1 MKERFLAVQDGRVGD
16 LVVVVAVISTSRF
29 APRVCVNR
37 PRRLP
42 ATSVAG
48 VPNLGYDGAMAMQ
61 IKKGYAYLEPRPGS
75 FYQELFM
82 RGVNLRP
89 SRLVAW
95 MEAEG
100 LTPAQAAAD
109 RSLPLE
115 AILEAMDYVKDNAEL
130 IAQELQR
137 ERQLLSE
144 RDLLKPSDA

>member
-1 MKERFLAVQDGRVGD
+1 
-16 LVVVVAVISTSRF
+16 
-29 APRVCVNR
+29 
-37 PRRLP
+37 
-42 ATSVAG
+42 
-48 VPNLGYDGAMAMQ
+48 MAMQ

-95 MEAEG
+95 IEAEG

-115 AILEAMDYVKDNAEL
+115 AVLEAMDYVKDNAEL

-137 ERQLLSE
+137 ERQLLSD
-144 RDLLKPSDA
+144 RGLLKPSDA

>member
-1 MKERFLAVQDGRVGD
+1 
-16 LVVVVAVISTSRF
+16 
-29 APRVCVNR
+29 
-37 PRRLP
+37 
-42 ATSVAG
+42 
-48 VPNLGYDGAMAMQ
+48 
-61 IKKGYAYLEPRPGS
+61 
-75 FYQELFM
+75 
-82 RGVNLRP
+82 
-89 SRLVAW
+89 